1 MGETGLYD
9 SAAVHDR
16 QLRPLWH
23 VGDKRML
30 FAGCL
35 GRNALHTHSATVL
48 LAGVYDE
55 FSLRLKDSDW
65 LSCRAAIIRA
75 GTAYEFDARG
85 QPLSVIYVEP
95 DEIGAEGL
103 GSLLRDTS
111 ELSGAV
117 VGAFLERRSIRA
129 IYEDSASACWA
140 GEAVTDLVR
149 FAQRQ
154 CSRVLDRR
162 IRAAL
167 QGMTAGH
174 GAEYEGTSA
183 LPPRV
188 SSAAI
193 ASELSVSR
201 FQHLFREHV
210 GVSYNRYS
218 AWRRMRTAIAEV
230 VRGTNLTAAAH
241 AAGYYDQ
248 PHFSREFR
256 RIFGAPASKSLSNV
270 RS

>member
-1 MGETGLYD
+1 MGLYD
-9 SAAVHDR
+9 SAAAHDR

-48 LAGVYDE
+48 LAGVYEE

-65 LSCRAAIIRA
+65 VSCRAAIICA

-103 GSLLRDTS
+103 GTFLRDTS
-111 ELSGAV
+111 ELNGAV
-117 VGAFLERRSIRA
+117 VGAFQDHRSIRA
-129 IYEDSASACWA
+129 LYEDPESARWA
-140 GEAVTDLVR
+140 GDAVTDLVR
-149 FAQRQ
+149 FARRRY
-154 CSRVLDRR
+154 SPVIDRR

-167 QGMTAGH
+167 EGMTAGYE
-174 GAEYEGTSA
+174 AECEGTSP

-188 SSAAI
+188 SSVAI

-218 AWRRMRTAIAEV
+218 AWRRMRTAVAEV

-256 RIFGAPASKSLSNV
+256 RIFGAPASKSLANV
-270 RS
+270 RT

>member
-9 SAAVHDR
+9 SAAAHDR

-48 LAGVYDE
+48 LSGVYDE

-65 LSCRAAIIRA
+65 VSCRAAIVRA

-103 GSLLRDTS
+103 GAFLRDTS
-111 ELSGAV
+111 ELNGAV
-117 VGAFLERRSIRA
+117 VGSFQDHRAIRA
-129 IYEDSASACWA
+129 IYEDPSSARWA

-149 FAQRQ
+149 FARRRY
-154 CSRVLDRR
+154 SPVIDRR
-162 IRAAL
+162 VRAAL
-167 QGMTAGH
+167 EAMAAGH
-174 GAEYEGTSA
+174 EAESQGTSP

-188 SSAAI
+188 SSAAN

-201 FQHLFREHV
+201 FQHLVREEI

-218 AWRRMRTAIAEV
+218 AWRRMRTAVAEV
-230 VRGTNLTAAAH
+230 MRGTNLTAAAH

-270 RS
+270 RL

>member
-1 MGETGLYD
+1 MGLYD
-9 SAAVHDR
+9 SAVEPDR
-16 QLRPLWH
+16 QLKPLWH

-35 GRNALHTHSATVL
+35 GRNALHTHSAAVL
-48 LAGVYDE
+48 LVGVYDA
-55 FSLRLKDSDW
+55 FTLRLKDSDW
-65 LSCRAAIIRA
+65 VSCRAAIIRA

-85 QPLSVIYVEP
+85 QPLSVVYVEP
-95 DEIGAEGL
+95 DEIGVEGL
-103 GSLLRDTS
+103 AAFLRDTS
-111 ELSGAV
+111 ELNGV
-117 VGAFLERRSIRA
+117 IVGAFQEHQAIRA
-129 IYEDSASACWA
+129 IYEDPASARWA
-140 GEAVTDLVR
+140 GEAVMDLVR
-149 FAQRQ
+149 FAQGR
-154 CSRVLDRR
+154 CSPVIDRR
-162 IRAAL
+162 VRAAL
-167 QGMTAGH
+167 EGMTGGH
-174 GAEYEGTSA
+174 EAACEGTSP

-201 FQHLFREHV
+201 FQHLFREKV

-218 AWRRMRTAIAEV
+218 AWRRMRTAVAEV
-230 VRGTNLTAAAH
+230 MRGTNLTAAAH

-270 RS
+270 RL